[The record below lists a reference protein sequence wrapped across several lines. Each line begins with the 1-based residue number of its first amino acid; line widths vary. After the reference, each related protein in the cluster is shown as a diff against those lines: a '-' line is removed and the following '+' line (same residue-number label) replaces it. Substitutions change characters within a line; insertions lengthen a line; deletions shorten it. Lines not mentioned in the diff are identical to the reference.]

1 MRSLWLPLLLEV
13 SAIAASGQ
21 IIGDVRD
28 AIAEKDF
35 ARGERHID
43 TYRAKNGITPEM
55 LEALSWLGRG
65 ALAAKQYDGAEKYAA
80 ETRKLAL
87 GQLAKRNLDAE
98 RHLPIALGASIEVH
112 AHVLA
117 AKGERGEAVTFLR

>member
-13 SAIAASGQ
+13 SALAASGH

-35 ARGERHID
+35 ARGERYLE

-65 ALAAKQYDGAEKYAA
+65 ALAAKQYDGAERYAA
-80 ETRKLAL
+80 QTRKLAVE
-87 GQLAKRNLDAE
+87 QLTKRKMDDE

-112 AHVLA
+112 AQVLA
-117 AKGERGEAVTFLR
+117 ARGERGEA

>member
-1 MRSLWLPLLLEV
+1 MRSLWLPLLLTVSEV
-13 SAIAASGQ
+13 AVSGQ

-28 AIAEKDF
+28 AIAQQDF
-35 ARGERHID
+35 AHGERYIE
-43 TYRAKNGITPEM
+43 TYRAKNGITSEM

-65 ALAAKQYDGAEKYAA
+65 ALTGQQYEAAEKYAA

-87 GQLAKRNLDAE
+87 EQLAKRKLDAE

-112 AHVLA
+112 AQVLA
-117 AKGERGEAVTFLR
+117 AKGERGEALTFL